1 MTANQLG
8 IGSVG
13 IVEISTRFI
22 FNFAPLH
29 GFRRNDRTPLPLEF
43 HQSICYLKL
52 KRIYRAAYFILV

>member
-22 FNFAPLH
+22 APLH